1 MNSAYGRIMN
11 SSGSNRT
18 LAALLSVVL
27 LAACGTTSKID
38 KGAIYYEQGL
48 YDLAAEEWRPLANEG
63 QYVAQHNMGGLSR
76 KGLGSTPQSLE
87 DAASWFLKS
96 AEQDYVPAMV
106 SLAEVLIRLRD
117 ETSADS
123 WLILAARWGNT
134 DAIEHL
140 SQLGLH
146 VPEPDLYYQQQ
157 LEQNLENLRNTGSMM
172 RPPIRQR
179 N

>member
-1 MNSAYGRIMN
+1 MNR
-11 SSGSNRT
+11 SGYCRT
-18 LAALLSVVL
+18 LVLLLSAVL
-27 LAACGTTSKID
+27 LTACGTTPRVD

-48 YDLAAEEWRPLANEG
+48 YDLAAEEWLPLANEG

-76 KGLGSTPQSLE
+76 EGLGSTPQSLE

-106 SLAEVLIRLRD
+106 SLAEVQIRLGD
-117 ETSADS
+117 ESSADS
-123 WLILAARWGNT
+123 WLTLAARWGSI

-140 SQLGLH
+140 RRAGLP

-157 LEQNLENLRNTGSMM
+157 LEQDLENQRATGSMM